1 MSRDPAPIEGP
12 PRVSSRK
19 RMRPA
24 VGGNWCGA
32 RFSTGRL
39 TVLTVTAVGL
49 WAVIIFLPLVVLFVP
64 AIFLSTEFVPG
75 TPYGETADHIFP
87 AMFRS
92 FGLAGIIASVAIVLG
107 WIPGR
112 LLGTCRTHKDLLLLL
127 LLAPLVLPQYVLY
140 YAWTL
145 LLSPTTRLGGYLSS
159 KPELARFVGT
169 FSSCLV
175 LILWYWP
182 LAALLI
188 AQGWR
193 NIDRQIWDSASLD
206 ADSFGIF
213 KKITLPLLARP
224 LLLAFGVCF
233 VMSLSEFATFHLA
246 GVNTIG
252 TELAVLYQLTGSTN
266 SVARAA
272 WPVAG
277 AALVL
282 AIILGRSSHSW
293 VVSAPPLSPPRAD
306 QTWQWTVLFALIAIS
321 LVVPVALLVMNVTS
335 TQALQQ
341 FLILHQ
347 DELGW
352 SLAIAV
358 VAAVMAHL
366 IAFGA
371 LWLERGPYRL
381 PRQRLWLRS
390 SSRHAFDPTE
400 TSSATVLRVGL
411 LSLLVRTSIFVAMF
425 VPASLVSVSM
435 VKMLAACP
443 AGSTEVGI
451 ALRQSW
457 LIVSAG
463 QASRFAGVALILLLL
478 TRYAYERH
486 LSEMAS
492 LDGASGLATW
502 WHVNLP
508 HTWPIFVGTFILIV
522 MFSVTELSATM
533 VLLPPGLPN
542 FAQTLLNQMH
552 YARDQQVIASCLVL
566 VCLFLILAAVVVLL
580 LRVIRMRRLRL
591 TLVDLGAVILVGFVL
606 CLAGCDNRTH
616 STSGGPKIVM
626 AFGRTGSGPGEFM
639 YPRAIDIAS
648 DNSVFVV
655 DKTGRIQRLSL
666 EGKPLNVI
674 KMPLIEAGKPTGLS
688 VAPNGNLYVADTH
701 YHRVVIFSPDGVVL
715 DEFGRFGQEN
725 GCFIYPTD
733 VAFSDGRIFVSEY
746 GGNDRISVFTDQG
759 DFLYCFGSPGD
770 GHGQLSRPAAVCVD
784 ARRKHLYVA
793 DACNHRIAI
802 YDLDGGLLGY
812 IGSAGR
818 GPGQLRY
825 PYDLA
830 LLPEGTLV
838 LCEYGNNRIQLF
850 DPDGHTLGVYG
861 SAGRQLGQLAYPW
874 GIAVDGRRRAFIVDA
889 GNNRI
894 QVWQL

>member
-1 MSRDPAPIEGP
+1 MSRDIIF
-12 PRVSSRK
+12 
-19 RMRPA
+19 
-24 VGGNWCGA
+24 A
-32 RFSTGRL
+32 RFL
-39 TVLTVTAVGL
+39 TAVSLAL
-49 WAVIIFLPLVVLFVP
+49 WAAIVLLPLVILFVP
-64 AIFLSTEFVPG
+64 AIFLSSEI
-75 TPYGETADHIFP
+75 ETTDQIF
-87 AMFRS
+87 ASMLRS
-92 FGLAGIIASVAIVLG
+92 FGLAAIIAAAAIVLG
-107 WIPGR
+107 WVPGR

-127 LLAPLVLPQYVLY
+127 LLAPLVLPRYVLY

-145 LLSPTTRLGGYLSS
+145 LLSPTTKLGGYLSS
-159 KPELARFVGT
+159 EPELARFVGT
-169 FSSCLV
+169 FSSCSV
-175 LILWYWP
+175 LISWYWP

-206 ADSFGIF
+206 ADAFGIF
-213 KKITLPLLARP
+213 RKITLPLLARP

-233 VMSLSEFATFHLA
+233 VLSLSEFATFHLA
-246 GVNTIG
+246 GVNTVG
-252 TELAVLYQLTGSTN
+252 TELAVLYQLTGSE
-266 SVARAA
+266 SHVARAA

-282 AIILGRSSHSW
+282 AIVLGKSSRPFFTAEFAESAEKTLFYYSAKRRFAAKYELIFSSQRSPRSLRLIFSW
-293 VVSAPPLSPPRAD
+293 RWV
-306 QTWQWTVLFALIAIS
+306 VLFALIGIS
-321 LVVPVALLVMNVTS
+321 LIAPVAILVTNVTS
-335 TQALQQ
+335 TQALRQ

-358 VAAVMAHL
+358 VAAAMAHL

-371 LWLERGPYRL
+371 LSLERKTEDRRRKTEDGRRL
-381 PRQRLWLRS
+381 VCPLS
-390 SSRHAFDPTE
+390 S
-400 TSSATVLRVGL
+400 VLC
-411 LSLLVRTSIFVAMF
+411 LLVRTSIFVAMF
-425 VPASLVSVSM
+425 VPASLVAVSM
-435 VKMLAACP
+435 VRILAVANAP
-443 AGSTEVGI
+443 V

-457 LIVSAG
+457 FIVSAG
-463 QASRFAGVALILLLL
+463 QAGRFAGVALILLLL
-478 TRYAYERH
+478 TRYAYEKR

-492 LDGASGLATW
+492 LDGASSLAAW
-502 WHVNLP
+502 WHVHLP
-508 HTWPIFVGTFILIV
+508 HTWPVFVGSFILVV

-566 VCLFLILAAVVVLL
+566 VFLFLILAAVVVLL
-580 LRVIRMRRLRL
+580 LRVIRMRRSALRMA
-591 TLVDLGAVILVGFVL
+591 DLGGVILVGFML
-606 CLAGCDNRTH
+606 CLAGCDSKSYPTN
-616 STSGGPKIVM
+616 GPKVVT
-626 AFGRTGSGPGEFM
+626 AFGRTGRGPGEFM
-639 YPRAIDIAS
+639 YPRAIDIVG
-648 DNSVFVV
+648 DDTLFVV

-666 EGKPLNVI
+666 EGEFLDVI
-674 KMPLIEAGKPTGLS
+674 KMRQIEAGKPTGLS

-701 YHRVVIFSPDGVVL
+701 YHRVVIFSPDGEML

-733 VAFSDGRIFVSEY
+733 VAFSPDGRIFVSEY
-746 GGNDRISVFTDQG
+746 GGNDRVSVFSDKG

-770 GHGQLSRPAAVCVD
+770 GQGQFSRPSALCVD
-784 ARRKHLYVA
+784 RSRKRLYVV

-802 YDLDGGLLGY
+802 YDYDGKLLRY

-838 LCEYGNNRIQLF
+838 VCEYGNNR
-850 DPDGHTLGVYG
+850 
-861 SAGRQLGQLAYPW
+861 
-874 GIAVDGRRRAFIVDA
+874 
-889 GNNRI
+889 
-894 QVWQL
+894 